1 VLLACLATHRSL
13 AQPTSTL
20 LPDANVLARGNGRIR
35 LLTSF
40 TRWDNLLG
48 DGGTRNIG
56 SLFAT
61 DTFGVA
67 QLPRLAPIEADIR
80 AISGLPNFRLSA
92 GNVRSIA
99 DSRVATAPLIAE
111 YGLTSRL
118 TLGIAIP
125 FVQTR
130 TTLYTQLNALG
141 VSLDS
146 GRTRPRGV
154 GANVGLNPA
163 LLPGSNAVNVNNS
176 LVQSL
181 RSAQQT
187 LQTRLNEC
195 IATPSGAGCAPILA
209 QQSAVQALLQNSA
222 ALATSVETLYGT
234 NRTTNP
240 GRLFV
245 PLDSSVA
252 QNEIRARINGVAL
265 QYKSF
270 LGSEVIQGNATGAAG
285 PGANLQLQGLLASV
299 GRDTARSTNRTSLGD
314 ISVGVTYQ
322 LLNSYTTVTDTMSG
336 SLRYRVALNGTFRIG
351 TGQPANRNR
360 MFDVGTG
367 YGQNG
372 VEAGAAIDLAFGQT
386 LSTTV
391 LGLYT
396 AQLGSIDI
404 NRVPNAGG
412 SIYPLAAAFSG
423 TYSAGDVAQLVVTPR
438 IRLAGFLALTGHYSL
453 LRVGADEYALGA
465 LTDTSIAPDP
475 LDVQPT
481 APFGLAAQ
489 TAQQVGMGF
498 TYATNIGRGRGPG
511 AIPVEVLYTHYETI
525 SGSGGPVPKTTRD
538 QIELR
543 VYWR

>member
-1 VLLACLATHRSL
+1 
-13 AQPTSTL
+13 
-20 LPDANVLARGNGRIR
+20 

-80 AISGLPNFRLSA
+80 AITGLPNFKLSA
-92 GNVRSIA
+92 GNIQSVA
-99 DSRVATAPLIAE
+99 NSRIVTAPLIAE
-111 YGLTSRL
+111 YGLTNRL
-118 TLGIAIP
+118 TFGVAIP

-130 TTLYTQLNALG
+130 TTVYKQLNPLG

-154 GANVGLNPA
+154 GANVGINPA
-163 LLPGSNAVNVNNS
+163 RLAGSNAVDVNNAFVKS
-176 LVQSL
+176 LGDARQL
-181 RSAQQT
+181 
-187 LQTRLNEC
+187 LQTRLDNC
-195 IATPSGAGCAPILA
+195 IATPSGAGCGPLLA
-209 QQSAVQALLQNSA
+209 QQSAVQALFQNSD
-222 ALATSVETLYGT
+222 ALATSIERLYGT

-240 GRLFV
+240 GQLFV

-252 QNEIRARINGVAL
+252 QNAVLVRIRGVQL
-265 QYKSF
+265 QYNTF
-270 LGSEVIQGNATGAAG
+270 LDSQVVQARGAIGAAG
-285 PGANLQLQGLLASV
+285 PPANADLNGLLGLV
-299 GRDTARSTNRTSLGD
+299 GRDTVRSTNRTSLGD
-314 ISVGVTYQ
+314 ISLGVTYQ
-322 LLNSYTTVTDTMSG
+322 LLNSYTTVSDTLSG

-351 TGQPANRNR
+351 TGQPWNRNR

-386 LSTTV
+386 LSATA

-404 NRVPNAGG
+404 NRVPNLGG
-412 SIYPLAAAFSG
+412 SIYPLSAAFSG

-438 IRLAGFLALTGHYSL
+438 IRLAGFLALTGHYSY
-453 LRVGADEYALGA
+453 LRVGADEYTLGA
-465 LTDTSIAPDP
+465 LTDTLFAPDP
-475 LDVQPT
+475 LDVLPT
-481 APFGLAAQ
+481 APFGNAAQ
-489 TAQQVGMGF
+489 TAQQVGLGF
-498 TYATNIGRGRGPG
+498 VYTTTIGRGRNPG
-511 AIPVEVLYTHYETI
+511 AIPVEVLFSHYETI
-525 SGSGGPVPKTTRD
+525 SGSGGPVPKTSRD